1 MMWSQFTVDEWRSC
15 VDVWSQSQWM
25 NGGVVWMM
33 WSQLTVD
40 EWRSCVDDVV
50 TAHSG

>member
-1 MMWSQFTVDEWRSC
+1 
-15 VDVWSQSQWM
+15 M

-40 EWRSCVDDVV
+40 EWRSCVDEWRSCVYDVV

>member
-1 MMWSQFTVDEWRSC
+1 
-15 VDVWSQSQWM
+15 
-25 NGGVVWMM
+25 MM

-50 TAHSG
+50 TVDEWRSCVDDVVTVHSG